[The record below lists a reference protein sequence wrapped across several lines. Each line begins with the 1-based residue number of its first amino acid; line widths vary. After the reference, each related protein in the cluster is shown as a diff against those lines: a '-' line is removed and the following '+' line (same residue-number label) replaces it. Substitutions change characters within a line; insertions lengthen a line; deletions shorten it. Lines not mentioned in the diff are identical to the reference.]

1 MNLVA
6 TGFLFGSSLG
16 RGETAVLEAAAS
28 RIEIEIIIIIIG
40 TVLITK

>member
-16 RGETAVLEAAAS
+16 LGETAVLEAAVS